1 MRSFRPN
8 SATVLCLALLTGGAA
23 GLWEGL
29 GRVDHSTAKVR
40 KEPLPAVS
48 LQRMIS
54 TQAEE
59 TISLWMELNALRPGQ
74 GYDAGAFEALE
85 RARSSGLPDLPKGP
99 AERGASIRPPTLR
112 ETQELLDGETILLSY
127 FLGKDRSFLWKVTSD
142 SLASFELPP
151 RQSVEKEALRAYYVL
166 SNSQRREARGSTS
179 RATNL
184 LSQMLLGQVASSLAV
199 GKRLIIIT
207 DAPLQDIPFAA
218 LPNPANPADEPLI
231 TSYEIVSAPSVSTLV
246 TLRKR
251 ENRPEPPG
259 LIALLGDPVFSA
271 RDERIS
277 REALPQEDHRDNL
290 VRAKKVLDLTLRR
303 LQGSRQEVESIARL
317 ASAGPTLSALGFS
330 ASRELAASGRLSE
343 YRYVHFATH
352 GFLDPQDPDLSGLVL
367 SGVDSRGR
375 KLDGIL
381 RAYEIRNL
389 DLSADL
395 VVLSACSTALGK
407 DVRGDGH
414 ATLLQ
419 SFLEAGASR
428 VVASLWNVD
437 DRATAELMK
446 HFYRGILVEKLPP
459 AAALR
464 QAQLSM
470 MRETQWSAP
479 YYWAGFILEGDWR

>member
-8 SATVLCLALLTGGAA
+8 SATVLCLALLTGGTA

-29 GRVDHSTAKVR
+29 GRIDLSTAGVR
-40 KEPLPAVS
+40 EEPLPVVS
-48 LQRMIS
+48 LQRMSSIQ
-54 TQAEE
+54 TEE

-74 GYDAGAFEALE
+74 RYDAEAFEALE
-85 RARSSGLPDLPKGP
+85 RARSNGLPDLPKGT
-99 AERGASIRPPTLR
+99 AERGESMHPPTLR

-127 FLGKDRSFLWKVTSD
+127 FLGKERSFLWKVTSD

-179 RATNL
+179 RATSL
-184 LSQMLLGQVASSLAV
+184 LSQMLLGQVASSLAE

-207 DAPLQDIPFAA
+207 DAPLQGIPFAA
-218 LPNPANPADEPLI
+218 LPNPANLAEEPLI
-231 TSYEIVSAPSVSTLV
+231 TSYEIVSAPSVSTLM

-251 ENRPEPPG
+251 ESRPEPPG

-277 REALPQEDHRDNL
+277 RAALPEEDHGGNL

-317 ASAGPTLSALGFS
+317 ASAGPTLSALGFA

-381 RAYEIRNL
+381 RAGEIRIYRPIWSS
-389 DLSADL
+389 SA
-395 VVLSACSTALGK
+395 
-407 DVRGDGH
+407 
-414 ATLLQ
+414 
-419 SFLEAGASR
+419 R
-428 VVASLWNVD
+428 V
-437 DRATAELMK
+437 
-446 HFYRGILVEKLPP
+446 
-459 AAALR
+459 
-464 QAQLSM
+464 
-470 MRETQWSAP
+470 AP
-479 YYWAGFILEGDWR
+479 R